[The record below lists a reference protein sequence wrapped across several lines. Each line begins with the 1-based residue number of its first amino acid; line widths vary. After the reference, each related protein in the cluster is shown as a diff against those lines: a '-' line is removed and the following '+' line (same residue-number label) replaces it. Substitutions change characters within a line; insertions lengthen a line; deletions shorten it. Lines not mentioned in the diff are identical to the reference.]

1 MKFNIKSA
9 AFLLLSIGT
18 LTFSG
23 CGDKK
28 PKEETT
34 TDSLTTDTVTTSNTT
49 VTDKFLNELPQV
61 SEIPAMLQLT
71 GADFNPTLINPSN
84 KVENYTTTSDK
95 AALNLGVYGTDIGY
109 LASYNKTQDIL
120 NQVKAAQKLA
130 EKVGITKI
138 FDASIQKRFEA
149 NLSKKDSLIGLVN
162 ESMVTA
168 DKYLKESDRSNTA
181 ALIAV
186 GAVIEGLS
194 ISTGLIEKYPKNV
207 SAEIRDGVLGEL
219 VLTIARQ
226 KKTLGD
232 LISILKAAKQDDI
245 VKEYTGHLKDL
256 HKKFETLN
264 IEEQL
269 KNNKGD
275 LKITPQIL
283 TDITPKVKEIRNKIV
298 G

>member
-1 MKFNIKSA
+1 MKYTINST
-9 AFLLLSIGT
+9 AFLLFSAGMLAV
-18 LTFSG
+18 SG
-23 CGDKK
+23 CSEKK
-28 PKEETT
+28 AEKHTSTDSVSTDSVTT
-34 TDSLTTDTVTTSNTT
+34 TTT
-49 VTDKFLNELPQV
+49 VTDTFLKELPQV
-61 SEIPAMLQLT
+61 SDIPAMLQLT
-71 GADFNPTLINPSN
+71 GADFNPTLVNPSN
-84 KVENYTTTSDK
+84 KVESYTTTSDK

-120 NQVKAAQKLA
+120 NHVKSAQKLA
-130 EKVGITKI
+130 EKVGVTKI
-138 FDASIQKRFEA
+138 FDSSIQKRFET

-162 ESMVTA
+162 ESMITA
-168 DKYLKESDRSNTA
+168 DKYLKESDRTNTA
-181 ALIAV
+181 SLVAV
-186 GAVIEGLS
+186 GAFIEGLS

-207 SAEIRDGVLGEL
+207 SEEIRDGVLSNL
-219 VLTIARQ
+219 VLTIAKQ

-232 LISILKAAKQDDI
+232 LISILKAAKQDAT
-245 VKEYTGHLKDL
+245 VKEFTTHLEEL

-283 TDITPKVKEIRNKIV
+283 TDITPKVKEIRNKII

>member
-1 MKFNIKSA
+1 MKYTINTTAILLFSA
-9 AFLLLSIGT
+9 GMLA
-18 LTFSG
+18 FSG
-23 CGDKK
+23 CSETKTDKH
-28 PKEETT
+28 TT
-34 TDSLTTDTVTTSNTT
+34 TDSLTTDTVTTTTT
-49 VTDKFLNELPQV
+49 VTDKFLGELPKV

-71 GADFNPTLINPSN
+71 GADFNPTLVNPSN
-84 KVENYTTTSDK
+84 KVESYTTTSDK

-120 NQVKAAQKLA
+120 NHVKSAQKLA
-130 EKVGITKI
+130 EKVGVTKI
-138 FDASIQKRFEA
+138 FDSSIQKRFEA

-162 ESMVTA
+162 ESMITA
-168 DKYLKESDRSNTA
+168 DKYLKESDRTNTA
-181 ALIAV
+181 SLVAV
-186 GAVIEGLS
+186 GAFIEGLS

-207 SAEIRDGVLGEL
+207 SVEIRDGVLSSL
-219 VLTIARQ
+219 ILTIAKQ

-232 LISILKAAKQDDI
+232 LISILKAAKQDAT
-245 VKEYTGHLKDL
+245 VKEFTTHLEEL

-283 TDITPKVKEIRNKIV
+283 TDIIPKVKEIRNKII

>member
-1 MKFNIKSA
+1 MKYTINSI
-9 AFLLLSIGT
+9 AFLLFSAAMLGV
-18 LTFSG
+18 SG
-23 CGDKK
+23 CTEKK
-28 PKEETT
+28 AEKHTNADSVA
-34 TDSLTTDTVTTSNTT
+34 TDSVTTSTT
-49 VTDKFLNELPQV
+49 ITDKFLKELPQV

-71 GADFNPTLINPSN
+71 GADFNPTLVNPSN
-84 KVENYTTTSDK
+84 KVESYTTTSDK

-120 NQVKAAQKLA
+120 NHVKSAQKLA
-130 EKVGITKI
+130 EKVGVTKI
-138 FDASIQKRFEA
+138 FDSSIQKRFES

-168 DKYLKESDRSNTA
+168 DKYLKESDRTNTSS
-181 ALIAV
+181 LIAV
-186 GAVIEGLS
+186 GAFIEGLS

-207 SAEIRDGVLGEL
+207 SEEIRDGVLSNL
-219 VLTIARQ
+219 ILTIAKQ

-232 LISILKAAKQDDI
+232 LISILKAAKQDAT
-245 VKEYTGHLKDL
+245 VKDFTTHLEEL

-283 TDITPKVKEIRNKIV
+283 TDIIPKVKEIRNKII